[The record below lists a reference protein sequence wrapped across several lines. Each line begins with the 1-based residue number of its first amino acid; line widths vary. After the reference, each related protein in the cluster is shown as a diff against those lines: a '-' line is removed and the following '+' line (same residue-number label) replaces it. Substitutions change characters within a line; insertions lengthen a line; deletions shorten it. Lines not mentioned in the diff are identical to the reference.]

1 MMTISY
7 LAGQMAQNRT
17 PMKHQMK
24 PPNLCLLL
32 VGLLLSLASFIVSAG
47 PVDCGTKPISL
58 AFFVFGYGYYEEDGQ
73 AKGLF
78 KDVADEFTRRTGC
91 SFITQV
97 MPIPRIWED
106 VANGKLDVGIAS
118 IQTVERDQYS
128 WIVPYLA
135 TKSYALIRV
144 STAGKVR
151 TAEDFL
157 DQKELLFGVVRGWKY
172 GIGQEK
178 WLEKMRQAGRVE
190 ESASYEILFEKL
202 KAGRVD
208 GLFSAPNAY
217 RKMIKDLHLDAEI
230 AIHDWFEQEK
240 GIPGGFMLS
249 KNRFSEAEAL
259 RWKAVIREMRSDG
272 TLERMFR
279 RYYTPQETRNWLDF

>member
-1 MMTISY
+1 MKSPR
-7 LAGQMAQNRT
+7 LT
-17 PMKHQMK
+17 PRLVQ
-24 PPNLCLLL
+24 LLFRVLICLT
-32 VGLLLSLASFIVSAG
+32 ASRAWAG
-47 PVDCGTKPISL
+47 PVDCGNRPISL
-58 AFFVFGYGYYEEDGQ
+58 AFFVFGYGYYEENGQ
-73 AKGLF
+73 AKGMF
-78 KDVADEFTRRTGC
+78 KDVADEFVKRTGC

-118 IQTVERDQYS
+118 IQTVERERYS

-135 TKSYALIRV
+135 TKSYALLRA

-151 TAEDFL
+151 TADDFL
-157 DQKELLFGVVRGWKY
+157 DQKELLFGMVRGWKY
-172 GIGQEK
+172 GSGQEK

-217 RKMIKDLHLDAEI
+217 RKMIKDLHLDSEI

-249 KNRFSEAEAL
+249 KSRFSEADAL
-259 RWKAVIREMRSDG
+259 RWKTVIREMRGDG
-272 TLERMFR
+272 TLERIFR
-279 RYYTPQETRNWLDF
+279 RYYTPEETRNWLDF